1 MPEKLKSRG
10 THSQPHTTTSL
21 LKRIWRPASLF
32 AVVLL
37 AYLPSVRM
45 GWIYDDHVVIL
56 AQAPHHSL
64 REFAHIFAE
73 RHFPNLPYYRPIT
86 RTTLLLQRSWHG
98 DHPAYFHFGNAILMG
113 LTALLAYSLLRLP
126 AFLVQPNVAL
136 FGAAVFALHPV
147 ASSCVYPIS
156 SGRETLMPAL
166 WTLLAVYAFLRS
178 ARFWQ
183 LLAWVGF
190 VGALLSKEQ
199 AVIIPGLF
207 VLADMLKLSEAP
219 ADRRWPQWIGRY
231 WPGVLI
237 LLGYFVVRH
246 RLFGGSE
253 YQVGS
258 LFGLLYSFLYAIQ
271 TLFIPTLQLV
281 YEPPLQ
287 VWLSPVRL
295 GIALSLFASLYV
307 VAFRAGEAV
316 RPAVWF
322 WSGWFALTLLPTAN
336 LLRQEAGYDE
346 RYLFLASLGI
356 VGILCAITTWKCK
369 APAGTWWIKWAAVTV
384 VLLCAFVTVQRAS
397 YFTDD
402 FSFSWQWLRTDPHSF
417 NAHYNLGLAL
427 AREGKPEGALTQYS
441 EALKITPEHAEARNN
456 LGRSLFEIGRVEEA
470 ILEFSKAVKIDANYA
485 DAHFNLGNALARQ
498 GRTGEAIIHFQRAV
512 QLAPIKANF
521 HNNLGNALA
530 AAGRI
535 EEGIGHFKEAV
546 RLQPDYSEAY
556 NNLGVALVSQGKL
569 AEAVGQFNEAL
580 RYQSNYA
587 DAQRNREIVLLELER
602 QQRVKPE

>member
-1 MPEKLKSRG
+1 M
-10 THSQPHTTTSL
+10 
-21 LKRIWRPASLF
+21 WRPASLF

-37 AYLPSVRM
+37 AYLPSVGL

-56 AQAPHHSL
+56 AQAPHRSF
-64 REFAHIFAE
+64 REFAQIFAE

-98 DHPAYFHFGNAILMG
+98 DHPAYFHFGNSILMG
-113 LTALLAYSLLRLP
+113 LAALLAYSLLRLP

-166 WTLLAVYAFLRS
+166 FTLLAVYAFLRS
-178 ARFWQ
+178 GRFWQ

-190 VGALLSKEQ
+190 IGALLSKEQ

-207 VLADMLKLSEAP
+207 VLADMLKLSKASP
-219 ADRRWPQWIGRY
+219 DRRWPQWIGRY
-231 WPGVLI
+231 WPAILI
-237 LLGYFVVRH
+237 LLTYFVVRH
-246 RLFGGSE
+246 RLFGESQ
-253 YQVGS
+253 YQLGS
-258 LFGLLYSFLYAIQ
+258 LSGLLYSFLYAIQ
-271 TLFIPTLQLV
+271 TFFIPTFQLV

-287 VWLSPVRL
+287 VWLSSVKL

-307 VAFRAGEAV
+307 VAFRAGKAV

-356 VGILCAITTWKCK
+356 VGILSAITTRKWR
-369 APAGTWWIKWAAVTV
+369 PQTGMQWVKWAAVTV
-384 VLLCAFVTVQRAS
+384 VALCAFITLHRVS
-397 YFTDD
+397 YFKDD
-402 FSFSWQWLRTDPHSF
+402 FAFSWQWLRTDPRSF

-427 AREGKPEGALTQYS
+427 AREDKTEAAMTQYS
-441 EALKITPEHAEARNN
+441 EALKITPEHAQARNN
-456 LGRSLFEIGRVEEA
+456 LGSSLFKIGRVEEA
-470 ILEFSKAVKIDANYA
+470 ILEFSKALKIDGDYA

-498 GRTGEAIIHFQRAV
+498 GRTEEAIIHFQRAV
-512 QLAPIKANF
+512 RLAPIKANF
-521 HNNLGNALA
+521 QNNLGNALA

-535 EEGIGHFKEAV
+535 EEGIEHFKEAV

-556 NNLGVALVSQGKL
+556 NNLGVALVSLGKL
-569 AEAVGQFNEAL
+569 PEAVGQFNEAL
-580 RYQSNYA
+580 RYQSNYS

-602 QQRVKPE
+602 QKRVTRD